1 MKMKQEVKRI
11 ARKVH
16 GKLTTVFDP
25 EHLEVLARQHAF
37 IQRSS
42 SKLRGRDFVELMTTA
57 LLEDPSMSLEGLCD
71 TLGDLNPHAQMTPQ
85 ALHQR
90 LNPSAVSYLQ
100 DVFAL
105 ALRQQLEP
113 VCQRLP
119 PGALAPFARVLLE
132 DSTQCRLHAKLAEDF
147 KGSGGSASTSALKL
161 DVIYEVMHH
170 SLLEV
175 HLSDGKAADQGRAL
189 AIVPHLRPGDLVLRD
204 LGYLSLESLWQI
216 ESHGAWYLS
225 RLSKGVA
232 VYLEAQAQAEAIDV
246 FSYLQKNYA
255 DDDVIDLPVS
265 LGHER
270 VSCRLLAYRLPEQ
283 VIEERRRKALEE
295 ARKKGRTLTQ
305 AYLNWLTFGLYI
317 TNVTREMLS
326 AKVVSIVY
334 SLRWQVE
341 LMLKNWK
348 SLLNIHILKGTRPER
363 IKCILYGRLITI
375 TMMTLIASYA
385 SWYAEDY
392 LQRELSI
399 PKLINWLKRQG
410 RFAQAMHVGTV
421 EKLCNDLRRT
431 LPKILC
437 KQKRK
442 RRTSRQLLKD
452 YGYYMESALA
462 A

>member
-1 MKMKQEVKRI
+1 MKMKQEMKRI
-11 ARKVH
+11 ARQVH

-25 EHLEVLARQHAF
+25 ESLELLARQNEF

-42 SKLRGRDFVELMTTA
+42 SKLRGRDFVELMTTE
-57 LLEDPSMSLEGLCD
+57 LLEDPAISLEGLCD
-71 TLGDLNPHAQMTPQ
+71 ILGDLNPHAQMTPQ

-90 LNPSAVSYLQ
+90 LNPSAVSYVQ

-113 VCQRLP
+113 VCERLP
-119 PGALAPFARVLLE
+119 LGVLAPFARVLLE
-132 DSTQCRLHAKLAEDF
+132 DSTQCRLHAKLAEAF

-170 SLLEV
+170 SLVEV

-189 AIVPHLRPGDLVLRD
+189 AIVPHLRPDDLVLRD
-204 LGYLSLESLWQI
+204 LGYLSLESLRQI
-216 ESHGAWYLS
+216 AAHGAWYLS
-225 RLSKGVA
+225 RLCKGVE
-232 VYLEAQAQAEAIDV
+232 VYLEAQAEA
-246 FSYLQKNYA
+246 L
-255 DDDVIDLPVS
+255 DLV
-265 LGHER
+265 
-270 VSCRLLAYRLPEQ
+270 AYHLPEQ
-283 VIEERRRKALEE
+283 VVEERRRKALEE

-305 AYLNWLTFGLYI
+305 EYLHWLTFGLYI
-317 TNVTREMLS
+317 TNVTQEIWS
-326 AKVVSIVY
+326 AKVGRIVY

-341 LMLKNWK
+341 LMFKNWK

-375 TMMTLIASYA
+375 TMMTLIVSYA
-385 SWYAEDY
+385 SWYAEDH

-410 RFAQAMHVGTV
+410 RFAQAMHVGTL
-421 EKLCNDLRRT
+421 ETLFNDLRRA
-431 LPKILC
+431 LPKVLC

-442 RRTSRQLLKD
+442 RRTSRQLLVD
-452 YGYYMESALA
+452 YGYYMEGALA